1 MRSVLIGLVFLFPL
15 SSFAQ
20 QAPEWDLLP
29 NSPDL
34 GSRVED
40 LFFLDQ
46 HNGWAVIGGNPRIYK
61 TTDGGDTWASMSSP
75 SGYLRSTGFVSP
87 LKGWVGVLD
96 SPVKLY
102 ETVDGG
108 STMTDIT
115 SRIQPAISPGIC
127 GIWVVDEQV
136 IYAVGQYSGPA
147 SLIKTTDGGQSWQ
160 SMSLSPHINTAID
173 VYFFDDQ
180 RGLVLGGFGSVSS
193 GNIVPRIIGTEDGGA
208 TWTILHTADSIES
221 AWAWKFSF
229 PTPQVGFASIEFHYN
244 IPPPTDGYVLKT
256 TDGGQTWTEMLVPGG
271 GSMQGTGFLTPEIGW
286 TSGRGFTSVTT
297 DGGQT
302 WQQIPLDGGIINRFR
317 FLGDSLG
324 FAGGQRVYRLG
335 PLPVSTEESPDALR
349 SGLESLTPNPA
360 FGPVSIAYRLDQP
373 GTARIIVYDVL
384 GRTVA
389 ELDEGVKSAG
399 RHVVVWEPYGERRFR
414 SSGTYLVRLLTENGA
429 WTKVITLVRR

>member
-29 NSPDL
+29 DSPDL

-40 LFFLDQ
+40 VFFLDPD
-46 HNGWAVIGGNPRIYK
+46 NGWIVMGGTRRVYR
-61 TTDGGDTWASMSSP
+61 TTDRGETWTHLSSP
-75 SGYLRSTGFVSP
+75 MGYVRSTGFVST

-96 SPVKLY
+96 SPAKLY
-102 ETVDGG
+102 ETLDGG

-180 RGLVLGGFGSVSS
+180 RGLVLGGFGSYVA
-193 GNIVPRIIGTEDGGA
+193 GTIVPRIIGTEDGGA
-208 TWTILHTADSIES
+208 TWTVLHTADSIES

-229 PTPQVGFASIEFHYN
+229 PTEQVGFASIEFHHN

-317 FLGDSLG
+317 FIGDSLG

-335 PLPVSTEESPDALR
+335 PLPVSVEEPRDVQVSV
-349 SGLESLTPNPA
+349 LESVTPNPA
-360 FGPVSIAYRLDQP
+360 SGPVSIAYRLRRP
-373 GTARIIVYDVL
+373 GFVRILVYDVL
-384 GRTVA
+384 GRIII
-389 ELDEGVKSAG
+389 ELDEGIKPAG
-399 RHVVVWEPYGERRFR
+399 RHVAVWEPRGERLFR
-414 SSGTYLVRLLTENGA
+414 SSATYLVQLLTETGA
-429 WTKVITLVRR
+429 WAKVITLVRR